1 MNNSANAVDATA
13 MPRLETVYTTRDE
26 TNPAIAYLV
35 FNRPAVFN
43 AMNEQLIREFR
54 DVALSLASAT
64 DIRVLILKG
73 AGKAFLAGGDVGT
86 FHAKKDDPTLA
97 ATVVPMGDSM
107 HDAIVAIRNMP
118 FPVVA
123 QIQGACAGAGVSV
136 ALACDFVVVSDKS
149 TFNTAYTKIGL
160 SPDGGATWILPRML
174 GIRKAT
180 ELIMLAETIDAATA
194 LSLGM
199 VTKVV
204 PADELDGEVITLA
217 NRLANGATAAYANAK
232 RLLNESFETPMRRQM
247 DNEIAR
253 FADCTKTADFKEG
266 VTAFVEKRS
275 AKFTG
280 K

>member
-1 MNNSANAVDATA
+1 MNNTTNPLA
-13 MPRLETVYTTRDE
+13 TVYTTRE
-26 TNPAIAYLV
+26 ATNPAIAYLV
-35 FNRPAVFN
+35 FNRPDVFN

-54 DVALSLASAT
+54 EVALSLASAS
-64 DIRVLILKG
+64 DIRVLVLKG
-73 AGKAFLAGGDVGT
+73 AGKAFLAGGDVGI
-86 FHAKKDDPTLA
+86 FHARKDDPTLA
-97 ATVVPMGDSM
+97 STIVPMGDSM

-118 FPVVA
+118 FPVIA

-136 ALACDFVVVSDKS
+136 ALACDFVVVSEKA

-160 SPDGGATWILPRML
+160 SPDGGATWVLPRVL

-180 ELIMLAETIDAATA
+180 ELIMLAETIDAAA
-194 LSLGM
+194 AHQLGM

-204 PADELDGEVITLA
+204 PADKLDAEVSTLA
-217 NRLANGATAAYANAK
+217 TRLATGASVAYANAK

-275 AKFTG
+275 AKFIG

>member
-1 MNNSANAVDATA
+1 MNQAVNC
-13 MPRLETVYTTRDE
+13 LETVYTTRDE
-26 TNPAIAYLV
+26 TNPAIVYLV
-35 FNRPAVFN
+35 FSRPDVFN

-54 DVALSLASAT
+54 EVALSLADEA
-64 DIRVLILKG
+64 DIRVLILRG
-73 AGKAFLAGGDVGT
+73 AGKAFLAGGDVGL
-86 FHAKKDDPTLA
+86 FHARKDDPTLA
-97 ATVVPMGDSM
+97 ATVVPMGDAM

-118 FPVVA
+118 FPVIA

-136 ALACDFVVVSDKS
+136 ALACDFVVVSDKAS
-149 TFNTAYTKIGL
+149 FNTAYTKIGL
-160 SPDGGATWILPRML
+160 SPDGGTTWVLPRIL
-174 GIRKAT
+174 GMRKAT
-180 ELIMLAETIDAATA
+180 ELIMLAETIDAPAA

-204 PADELDGEVITLA
+204 PAEQLDEEVLILA
-217 NRLANGATAAYANAK
+217 NRLSNGATVAYANAK

-266 VTAFVEKRS
+266 VTAFVEKRA
-275 AKFTG
+275 AKFIG